1 MNEDFITQE
10 FGAEFTSFVKNAK
23 SSKFVPRPQF
33 ANKVS
38 HLDKWPQLIKM
49 NAPKIQFIQEHEGDL
64 CIPKAFASVLYYAGF
79 YKVAHLVNNTFNSR
93 EDCFSSTD
101 TSYKKIY
108 SYASE
113 ILPKWLQ
120 CTSRHIKRI
129 RWNVELKDNDI
140 FVGGILGT
148 DGVANHAIAIYNR
161 WIFDANEEYALPLS
175 KDALNYCVSTA
186 EETHEFQTF
195 TGGFFFRERGK
206 QNRLEKLLNANQAS
220 KFGGDQ
226 CTKKRK
232 YA

>member
-1 MNEDFITQE
+1 M
-10 FGAEFTSFVKNAK
+10 
-23 SSKFVPRPQF
+23 
-33 ANKVS
+33 S

-79 YKVAHLVNNTFNSR
+79 YNVAHLVNNTFNSR

-161 WIFDANEEYALPLS
+161 WIFDANKECALLLS
-175 KDALNYCVSTA
+175 KDVLNYCVSTT

-195 TGGFFFRERGK
+195 IGGFFFGK
-206 QNRLEKLLNANQAS
+206 KGEKIGWKS
-220 KFGGDQ
+220 
-226 CTKKRK
+226 
-232 YA
+232 Y